1 MPQSHGTRRRTGSSS
16 GRTRSEQRSGGRRR
30 ASERGAGG
38 RRAAR
43 VPAPR
48 QAPEALDTLASS
60 DPYGPSGP
68 YGDGPRDL
76 PARYGPEKRRRA
88 WKLLT
93 HNVTITVAGV
103 AVLAGAVAFAD
114 WDKLLGQADP
124 PKAAAG
130 GLSTD
135 EVLGRLQGFDMDA
148 VTADSI
154 AAAKERAYK
163 EHQAYM
169 KKLKEQAKKD
179 AAARAKLKAEKEKER
194 LAKSNPSAAQ
204 NKAFGK
210 KMNAAKGWG
219 NCWSSLLTLWN
230 HESGWNERATNPGSG
245 AYGIPQALPGSKLA
259 SAGADWRTSSPTQIA
274 WGLGYIKA
282 RYHDPCGAWSWWSA
296 HHWY

>member
-1 MPQSHGTRRRTGSSS
+1 MPQSHGTRRRTASASA
-16 GRTRSEQRSGGRRR
+16 RARSEQRRGGRRR
-30 ASERGAGG
+30 GGERDAGS

-48 QAPEALDTLASS
+48 QSPEDLEALAAS
-60 DPYGPSGP
+60 GPSGP
-68 YGDGPRDL
+68 YGGDERAL
-76 PARYGPEKRRRA
+76 PDRYRPGKRRRA
-88 WKLLT
+88 WRLLT
-93 HNVTITVAGV
+93 HNVTITVAGI
-103 AVLAGAVAFAD
+103 AVLAGGVAFVD
-114 WDKLLGQADP
+114 WDKVLGEADP
-124 PKAAAG
+124 PKAAANG
-130 GLSTD
+130 PVSTND
-135 EVLGRLQGFDMDA
+135 MLAHLQGFDMDA

-169 KKLKEQAKKD
+169 KKLKEKAKKD
-179 AAARAKLKAEKEKER
+179 AAARAKLKAEQEKER

-204 NKAFGK
+204 NKSYGK

-259 SAGADWRTSSPTQIA
+259 SAGSDWRTSSPTQIA

>member
-1 MPQSHGTRRRTGSSS
+1 MPQSHGTRRRTGPASA
-16 GRTRSEQRSGGRRR
+16 RTRSEQRRGGRRR
-30 ASERGAGG
+30 GGERGPAS
-38 RRAAR
+38 RRTAL

-48 QAPEALDTLASS
+48 QSPEELEALAAS
-60 DPYGPSGP
+60 GPSGP
-68 YGDGPRDL
+68 SGGDGRAL
-76 PARYGPEKRRRA
+76 PDRYRPERRRRV
-88 WKLLT
+88 WRLLT
-93 HNVTITVAGV
+93 HNVTITVAGI
-103 AVLAGAVAFAD
+103 AVLAGGVVFVD
-114 WDKLLGQADP
+114 WDRVLGEAEP
-124 PKAAAG
+124 PKVATG
-130 GLSTD
+130 GPVSTND
-135 EVLGRLQGFDMDA
+135 MLAKLQGSDMDA

-204 NKAFGK
+204 NKAYGK

-219 NCWSSLLTLWN
+219 DCWSSLLTLWN
-230 HESGWNERATNPGSG
+230 HESGWNERAVNPGSG

-259 SAGADWRTSSPTQIA
+259 SAGSDWRTSSPTQIA